1 MIYSFLILPGL
12 VAVYVMFLRHILSGV
27 PALSKFYAEANG
39 FWAKAWAL
47 CGKSITMG
55 WSYFLMAIGALLNNL
70 DGIATTMG
78 DPHFKQQVA
87 DFLHSDPVYLGY
99 FAMAVSGVTIAA
111 RLRSIVKPAG

>member
-12 VAVYVMFLRHILSGV
+12 AAVYFMFLRHILSGV

-47 CGKSITMG
+47 CGKSLTMG
-55 WSYFLMAIGALLNNL
+55 WSYLLMGIGALLNNL
-70 DGIATTMG
+70 DGIATALG

-87 DFLHSDPVYLGY
+87 DFLHGDPIWLGY
-99 FAMAVSGVTIAA
+99 FAMTVSAVTIAA
-111 RLRSIVKPAG
+111 RLRSIIKT